1 MISKPWL
8 VRPERAWAGGVI
20 DLIDGGMK
28 ADFDTVEMKVKK
40 FSFTPFNEPGEK
52 VTGETYAFG
61 GYRIKNDS
69 NV

>member
-1 MISKPWL
+1 MIK
-8 VRPERAWAGGVI
+8 
-20 DLIDGGMK
+20 LIQMK
-28 ADFDTVEMKVKK
+28 KLIEFTKKMKVKK